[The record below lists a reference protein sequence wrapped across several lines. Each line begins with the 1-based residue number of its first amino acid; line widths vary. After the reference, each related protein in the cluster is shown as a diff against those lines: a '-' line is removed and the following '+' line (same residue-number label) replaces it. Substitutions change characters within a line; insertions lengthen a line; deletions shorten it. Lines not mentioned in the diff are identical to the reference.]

1 LTASAAACRSAARR
15 THPPITTAA
24 CELLGVDPL
33 YVANAARV
41 GTIRKELHST
51 PTGIPPPPSI
61 ILADP
66 LNEEKCK

>member
-1 LTASAAACRSAARR
+1 
-15 THPPITTAA
+15 
-24 CELLGVDPL
+24 LGVDPL